1 MAPERLL
8 LLREAH
14 ELSQHDLA
22 QVLGI
27 SQAYLS
33 QVEAGKKDC
42 SPRVATKLADYFRIE
57 KHVLYQVPRGTFLPH
72 AGSRAS

>member
-14 ELSQHDLA
+14 EMSQRALA
-22 QVLGI
+22 DILGI

-33 QVEAGKKDC
+33 QVEAGKKAC
-42 SPRVATKLADYFRIE
+42 SSRIATKAAAYF
-57 KHVLYQVPRGTFLPH
+57 HLDLSVLYQPPRGTFTPH
-72 AGSRAS
+72 CRRDPA